1 VALNCLHI
9 SDIGYIYNIMNGIQL
24 TKLTEPLV
32 CSVERDEFIEAS
44 EIAFDCLFDGTS
56 RFYGWSLPD
65 ATKLNKFSIG
75 VIVGTSG
82 SGKSTLLKQF
92 GEENVITWSAD
103 KAIVSHFSNPEDAID
118 KLSAVGLNS
127 VPSWYK
133 PYHVLSTGEKFRA
146 DLARKLRDGAV
157 IDEFT
162 SVVDRNVAKAA
173 SVAMSK
179 HIKRTGLS
187 NIVIA
192 TCHRDILDWLEPDWV
207 IDTDTGHMYDG
218 FFLSDRKYSWR
229 SIEQIERYGQ
239 CLKTIII

>member
-1 VALNCLHI
+1 
-9 SDIGYIYNIMNGIQL
+9 MNGIQL
-24 TKLTEPLV
+24 TKLTEPLI
-32 CSVERDEFIEAS
+32 CSVERDEFIDAS
-44 EIAFDCLFDGTS
+44 EIAFDCIFNGTS
-56 RFYGWSLPD
+56 QFYGWALPD
-65 ATKLNKFSIG
+65 TEILKEFSIG

-82 SGKSTLLKQF
+82 SGKSTLSKQF
-92 GEENVITWSAD
+92 GEEDVIDWSTD
-103 KAIVSHFSNPEDAID
+103 RAIISHFDTPNDAIN

-146 DLARKLRDGAV
+146 DLSRRVKDDAV

-179 HIKRTGLS
+179 YVRLNNIKRM
-187 NIVIA
+187 VIA
-192 TCHRDILDWLEPDWV
+192 TCHRDIVDWLEPDWV
-207 IDTDTGHMYDG
+207 IDTDTGHLYDG
-218 FFLSDRKYSWR
+218 FFLSDRKYNWMYT
-229 SIEQIERYGQ
+229 EQIERYGQ